1 MGELSEQ
8 NRALIE
14 SALDA
19 FARAMWDANKHV
31 STSGLNRLLD
41 AARTEGRGAGEPVAS
56 DKALFDAL
64 WELVAAMANEGIPQ
78 TPRTKA
84 AFKVAHQAALDRLRK
99 DWSSPIREPEI
110 SRTEL
115 IKLLADHFG
124 FRPYE
129 QMAEDKSDL
138 RGKIRDGYDVNEP
151 TKSDLAEVA
160 DAILNLAPV
169 AKGAGA
175 EPGAGWVYNSPDT
188 GMEYSTEHPLE
199 SGEIPDATDVRRS
212 TFFEDWMFG
221 EIGRLD
227 AKVRELVVNLA
238 PAGGRSQAMADV
250 AAERQRQ
257 VEVEGWTPE
266 HDDGHGGDL
275 LTAAVC
281 YAQRRMDED
290 RFGVFAN
297 YAPAA
302 WPWGASWWK
311 PKDRRRDLIRAA
323 ALLVAEIERIDRV
336 PPPPQ
341 EQGGM
346 K

>member
-1 MGELSEQ
+1 M
-8 NRALIE
+8 
-14 SALDA
+14 
-19 FARAMWDANKHV
+19 
-31 STSGLNRLLD
+31 
-41 AARTEGRGAGEPVAS
+41 S
-56 DKALFDAL
+56 D
-64 WELVAAMANEGIPQ
+64 Q
-78 TPRTKA
+78 
-84 AFKVAHQAALDRLRK
+84 
-99 DWSSPIREPEI
+99 SSPIREPEI

-115 IKLLADHFG
+115 IKLLADRFG
-124 FRPYE
+124 FRPHE

-188 GMEYSTEHPLE
+188 GMEYSPEHPLE

-238 PAGGRSQAMADV
+238 PVGGRGEGSQALADV
-250 AAERQRQ
+250 AAERRRQ
-257 VEVEGWTPE
+257 MEVEGWTPE
-266 HDDGHGGDL
+266 HDDSHGGDL

-290 RFGVFAN
+290 RFGVFSS

-302 WPWGASWWK
+302 WPWDASWWK

-323 ALLVAEIERIDRV
+323 ALLVAELERLDRLSECFGASGQLTHARL
-336 PPPPQ
+336 PGADRTFRGAATYRPFGRASRP
-341 EQGGM
+341 GSRNRA
-346 K
+346 